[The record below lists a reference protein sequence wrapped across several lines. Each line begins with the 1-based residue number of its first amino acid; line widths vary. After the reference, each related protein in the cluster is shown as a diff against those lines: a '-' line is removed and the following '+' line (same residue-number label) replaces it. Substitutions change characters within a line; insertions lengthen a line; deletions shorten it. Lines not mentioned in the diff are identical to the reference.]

1 MCIDDAPRMRHS
13 VIAVTVGETTNIF
26 LQYIRS
32 VAKTAGPNAIIITII
47 IIIIII
53 ISLSSR

>member
-1 MCIDDAPRMRHS
+1 MRHS

-26 LQYIRS
+26 YIRS

-53 ISLSSR
+53 IIISLSSR